1 MKCIRWDCVYT
12 SYRTLS
18 CILIAGSWSDLQT
31 RCLEVSGFFIFKFCI
46 LLKHAGSSQ
55 RIAGPEPLSLYAPL
69 FLSFRPRNPALPI
82 FLRFFSCICVR
93 NRKCRVSEITGVE
106 VFIVGYQEKGG
117 DPPGSDNRVADN
129 GTQDPAKVDL
139 FMNKKSSLMKGQ
151 AT

>member
-55 RIAGPEPLSLYAPL
+55 SIAGPETSFPLHPSIPL
-69 FLSFRPRNPALPI
+69 IATAKSGSAD
-82 FLRFFSCICVR
+82 FFAFFFVYLCQKPKVQG
-93 NRKCRVSEITGVE
+93 SEITGVE

-117 DPPGSDNRVADN
+117 EPPGSANRITGN

-139 FMNKKSSLMKGQ
+139 LF
-151 AT
+151 